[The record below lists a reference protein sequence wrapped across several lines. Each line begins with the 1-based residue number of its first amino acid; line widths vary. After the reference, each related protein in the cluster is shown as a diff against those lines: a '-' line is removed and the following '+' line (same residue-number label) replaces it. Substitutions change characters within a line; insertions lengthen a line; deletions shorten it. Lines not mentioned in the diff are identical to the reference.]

1 MGLTF
6 HVFLPLTGLM
16 SLIKDPD
23 FIVIGGG
30 SAGCAVANRLSQDG
44 QRNVLLLDAGRHDR
58 HPFTRVPAGQM
69 QAFSR
74 PDMNWLY
81 VSEPD
86 KSRDNRSDIWPAG
99 KIIGGGSAING
110 MMFVRGHAS
119 DYDHWSAL
127 GNTGWAYADLLHYFK
142 KSESSEIG
150 DPSFRGKSGPQSVS
164 RVRIDSPLTDAFIK
178 AATERGITFNPD
190 LNGERQE
197 GVGYCQASQ
206 RGGWRFSSAAAYLRG
221 TKRKNLSV
229 KLGALVSKVLLEDDR
244 AVGVQYEQKGQQFE
258 ARARSGVVVCA
269 GAIAS
274 PKLLMLS
281 GIGDQRQLSE
291 MNIALKKNLPGV
303 GANLQ
308 DHPVVGISFHVKN
321 ARTLTSDLNNPLYS
335 LLHGI
340 NFFSRGRGALAT
352 CIGHAQALV
361 RTRDTLDAPN
371 AQIIFAPL
379 SYELTDKGPR
389 PYRRPAVGVGVG
401 LCKTQSRGQIRLQS
415 DCPHAPPIIDMS
427 LLEHDND
434 VSQLRE
440 ALRLTREIFEAPAM
454 APYFLDERLPG
465 STLQSDADL
474 DEFIRGTSRL
484 MYHASGTC
492 KMGTDDMAVVDPRLK
507 VKGIADLWVADA
519 SIFPTIPAGNINAT
533 CIAVGEKAADLI
545 REDARA

>member
-1 MGLTF
+1 
-6 HVFLPLTGLM
+6 M
-16 SLIKDPD
+16 SLINDPD

-30 SAGCAVANRLSQDG
+30 STGCVVASRLSEDCSQK
-44 QRNVLLLDAGRHDR
+44 VLLLDAGRHDR
-58 HPFTRVPAGQM
+58 HLFTRVPAGQM
-69 QAFSR
+69 QAFPR

-81 VSEPD
+81 VSRPD
-86 KSRDNRSDIWPAG
+86 TSRDNRSDIWPAG

-127 GNTGWAYADLLHYFK
+127 GNTGWAHADLLHYFK

-150 DPSFRGKSGPQSVS
+150 DPMFRGKSGPQSVS
-164 RVRIDSPLTDAFIK
+164 SVRIDSPLTDAFIK

-190 LNGERQE
+190 LNGEQQE

-206 RGGWRFSSAAAYLRG
+206 RRGWRFSAAAAYLRG
-221 TKRKNLSV
+221 KRRKNLTM
-229 KLGALVSKVLLEDDR
+229 KLGALVSEILLEGDR
-244 AVGVQYEQKGQQFE
+244 AVGVRYEQKGEQFE
-258 ARARSGVVVCA
+258 VLARKGVILCA

-281 GIGDQRQLSE
+281 GIGDPEHLGD
-291 MNIALKKNLPGV
+291 MGIALKKNLPGV

-308 DHPVVGISFHVKN
+308 DHPVVGMSFHVKN

-335 LLHGI
+335 LLHGL
-340 NFFSRGRGALAT
+340 NFVSRGRGALAT

-361 RTRDTLDAPN
+361 RTRDNLDAPN

-379 SYELTDKGPR
+379 SYELTDQGPR
-389 PYRRPAVGVGVG
+389 PYRRPAAGVGVG
-401 LCKTQSRGQIRLQS
+401 LCKTQSRGEIRLQS
-415 DCPHAPPIIDMS
+415 DSPHAPPVIDMN
-427 LLEHDND
+427 LLEHDDD
-434 VSQLRE
+434 VRQLRE

-465 STLQSDADL
+465 SMAERDEDL

-484 MYHASGTC
+484 MYHACGTC

-507 VKGIADLWVADA
+507 VSGIADLWVADA
-519 SIFPTIPAGNINAT
+519 SIFPTIPAGNINAS

-545 REDARA
+545 REDALA